1 MSDFTKRV
9 AEKSPAFTN
18 SQRTVADY
26 LSAHLNKVAFYTLDE
41 LAGKIGVSTTTVI
54 RFSRALEYEGFTDM
68 QKAIQKD
75 VYANAEPK
83 PKLSERL
90 VDIGPAPDNELL
102 SDSFQND
109 IQNIQQTLSAQNS
122 DDLKEAVDIITNAS
136 SVYIL
141 GMRSSF
147 STAYYMA
154 SRLGEI
160 RKNVHLIQSVGM
172 IYPEEI
178 VNAREGDVCIAYLF
192 PRYSKTS
199 STIISW
205 LKNAGVKIILI
216 TSLNYQAVSG
226 YGDILLP
233 CAISSLSYKN
243 SFVAPFCLTNYL
255 IAALARTNQDEA
267 RSILEKTESILSQ
280 GFYLG
285 L

>member
-1 MSDFTKRV
+1 MSDFSQRV
-9 AEKSPAFTN
+9 AEKSPTFTN

-54 RFSRALEYEGFTDM
+54 RFSRALGYDGFTTM

-75 VYANAEPK
+75 IYANAEPK

-90 VDIGPAPDNELL
+90 IDIGPGPDNELL

-109 IQNIQQTLSAQNS
+109 IQNIQQTLASQNS
-122 DDLKEAVDIITNAS
+122 DDLKNAVDIITNAG

-178 VNAREGDVCIAYLF
+178 VNAGVGDVCIAYLF

-243 SFVAPFCLTNYL
+243 SFVAPLCLTNYL
-255 IAALARTNQDEA
+255 IAALVRTSPEEA
-267 RSILEKTESILSQ
+267 RSILEKTESLLSH